1 MWQPDNRQWW
11 ILLVTALAVIALWPP
26 SDDRSLA
33 MKFVNRAVDPNGT
46 LPTLPDPLDFA
57 QGDDLPSVEAHD
69 LQTRMY
75 DEAYDKG
82 TLMRLRMDLRDAADP
97 FNPATERQVLVALGV
112 LVTFLVW
119 RSKPQRR

>member
-82 TLMRLRMDLRDAADP
+82 ALMRLRMDLRDAADP

-112 LVTFLVW
+112 LVAFLVW